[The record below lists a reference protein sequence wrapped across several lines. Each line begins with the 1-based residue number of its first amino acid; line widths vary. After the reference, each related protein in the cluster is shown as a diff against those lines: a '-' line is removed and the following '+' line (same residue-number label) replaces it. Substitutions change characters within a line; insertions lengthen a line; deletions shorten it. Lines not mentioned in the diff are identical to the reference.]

1 MIDGGVRGRRRE
13 VELRVEALRLG
24 LVLVGV
30 TGLWF

>member
-1 MIDGGVRGRRRE
+1 MDWVVRGRRRE
-13 VELRVEALRLG
+13 VELGASRLG